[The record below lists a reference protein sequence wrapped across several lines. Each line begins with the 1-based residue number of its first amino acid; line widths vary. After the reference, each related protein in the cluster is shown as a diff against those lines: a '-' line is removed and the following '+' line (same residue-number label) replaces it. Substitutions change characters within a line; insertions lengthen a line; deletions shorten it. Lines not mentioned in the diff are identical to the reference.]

1 MTFENQFELKI
12 RAFFFNANT
21 DYLPYYKNFSFI
33 LDKRD
38 DLKLKQIL
46 PMIKEKNPSFS
57 YPEKELIFR
66 VNNLVVTGEEKLSAI
81 IDRLG
86 TELVIDPV
94 LEYRSDNGL
103 VINNHDFMH
112 QFRRVLGHYASKEDL
127 EYYLKLYPIHYASET
142 FNYDREYIGDAIL
155 ILAHKMIKDG
165 NPHKEQILQ
174 AINGEFDG
182 ILCCEYE
189 NNLFDGVDYTDTINE
204 LKSMVT
210 MSPLNNDICE
220 NIIKSIMPKKSKSY
234 DIDTLENE
242 AVALYIG
249 DKTDIKVDG
258 VELVEF
264 DMSYKLAGQ
273 TIISTNPKLAYKKAG
288 KMLLDALDSGATIL
302 AFAKDKDLEIF
313 SSIHVD
319 VEKTVGRD
327 IELKL
332 ISLAKLKELTQ
343 EAVEA

>member
-1 MTFENQFELKI
+1 MTFENQFELEI
-12 RAFFFNANT
+12 RAFFFNADT
-21 DYLPYYKNFSFI
+21 DYLPYYKNFSFVIDKTKDITLKEI
-33 LDKRD
+33 L
-38 DLKLKQIL
+38 Q
-46 PMIKEKNPSFS
+46 MIKEKNRSFS
-57 YPEKELIFR
+57 YPEKDLLFR
-66 VNNLVVTGEEKLSAI
+66 VNDLVVTGDEKLSTVV
-81 IDRLG
+81 DRLG
-86 TELVIDPV
+86 TKLVIDPV

-127 EYYLKLYPIHYASET
+127 EYYLKLYPVHYASET

-155 ILAHKMIKDG
+155 ILAHKMIQDG

-189 NNLFDGVDYTDTINE
+189 NNLFDGTDYTDTINE

-210 MSPLNNDICE
+210 MPPLNNDICE
-220 NIIKSIMPKKSKSY
+220 TIVKFIMPKKSKSY
-234 DIDTLENE
+234 DINSLENE

-264 DMSYKLAGQ
+264 DMSHKLAGQ
-273 TIISTNPKLAYKKAG
+273 TILSSNPTLAYKKAG

-302 AFAKDKDLEIF
+302 AFAKDEDLEIF
-313 SSIHVD
+313 SSIHSD
-319 VEKTVGRD
+319 VERAVGRD

-332 ISLAKLKELTQ
+332 ISLAKLKELIQ
-343 EAVEA
+343 PVEA